1 MARISTY
8 PIDGAIAATDKILG
22 TDENDLTTKNFQIS
36 NLATYVN
43 TQLVTEH
50 VDNTA
55 AIAAG
60 LTAGTRY
67 RTGDFLKI
75 VH

>member
-8 PIDGAIAATDKILG
+8 PLDGTIAATDKILG
-22 TDENDLTTKNFQIS
+22 TDEDSLATKNFTIQNIT
-36 NLATYVN
+36 TYVN
-43 TQLVTEH
+43 TQTVTEH
-50 VDNTA
+50 ADNAA
-55 AIAAG
+55 AITAG
-60 LTAGTRY
+60 LAVGTRY